1 MEILNI
7 NNFEV
12 RYICESDFHKNYLN
26 LLSQLS
32 VIDIKKILYND
43 FCNFLKNKHVIIQV
57 IEDKKLQKIIGTIT
71 ILKEKKLIH
80 NLGVVSH
87 IEDFIIDEKY
97 RGFGLGKI
105 LLNNAIELSKDC
117 YKIILNC
124 SDKNVEYYKKFGFIQ
139 KEYQMVYYNN
149 LIAN

>member
-7 NNFEV
+7 NNFEI
-12 RYICESDFHKNYLN
+12 RYICESYFYKNYLH

-57 IEDKKLQKIIGTIT
+57 IEDKKLQKIVGTIT
-71 ILKEKKLIH
+71 IFKEKKLIH

-87 IEDFIIDEKY
+87 IEDFIID
-97 RGFGLGKI
+97 
-105 LLNNAIELSKDC
+105 
-117 YKIILNC
+117 
-124 SDKNVEYYKKFGFIQ
+124 
-139 KEYQMVYYNN
+139 
-149 LIAN
+149 